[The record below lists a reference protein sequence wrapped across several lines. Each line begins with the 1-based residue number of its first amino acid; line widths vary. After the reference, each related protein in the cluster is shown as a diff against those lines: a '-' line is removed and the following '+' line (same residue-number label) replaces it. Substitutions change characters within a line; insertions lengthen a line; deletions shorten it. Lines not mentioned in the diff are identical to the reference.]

1 MDGVVVMCKSYYFS
15 DIASNCAERIT
26 PSSGDEKYYVG
37 LEHMSSDSL
46 YISDWG
52 SKTELV
58 GEKIKMKKG
67 DVLFARRN
75 AYLKRVGIAPI
86 DGIFS
91 AHGLILRPNESVIS
105 NELFPFLIKSNI
117 FMNRAINISVG
128 SLSPTVN
135 WKDLVKES
143 FFIPDLILHEKYS
156 KILWSFER
164 LIVLYATQIKILD
177 KLVKSQ
183 FIEMFGDC
191 TSRSKL
197 GDVCSLHA
205 RIGWQGL
212 TKNEHAETGNHLLVT
227 GTDFKEGL
235 VNYPGCKFV
244 SKDRYDQDS
253 KIMIQNG
260 DVLVTKDGSIGK
272 VAIVKNLPSP
282 ATLNAGIFVVRTNS
296 KLVLGEYMQYCFMS
310 NEFSNFIE
318 SMKRGATIAHLNQE
332 KFIKYQIPL
341 PTILLQKEFISFVN
355 QVDKSK
361 FFCRNCIIMTKYI
374 KRQSTILYRGK

>member
-1 MDGVVVMCKSYYFS
+1 MNNDGKIVQVKDVTRERF
-15 DIASNCAERIT
+15 ERIDD
-26 PSSGDEKYYVG
+26 PSSSEIKCFVG
-37 LEHMSSDSL
+37 LEQFDAGNL
-46 YISDWG
+46 DIKKYAETAGLG
-52 SKTELV
+52 SA
-58 GEKIKMKKG
+58 MKRCFAG
-67 DVLFARRN
+67 DTLIARRN
-75 AYLKRVGIAPI
+75 VYLR
-86 DGIFS
+86 
-91 AHGLILRPNESVIS
+91 
-105 NELFPFLIKSNI
+105 
-117 FMNRAINISVG
+117 RASRCNFDALCSG
-128 SLSPTVN
+128 
-135 WKDLVKES
+135 DA
-143 FFIPDLILHEKYS
+143 
-156 KILWSFER
+156 
-164 LIVLYATQIKILD
+164 IVLRENNSVAPNFLPLVFNSDKFWKYALSNADGTMSKRLSVSHLKSYKFFLPSLENQKMLANLIWKIEDL
-177 KLVKSQ
+177 KMELMSEVQTLNQLVKSQ